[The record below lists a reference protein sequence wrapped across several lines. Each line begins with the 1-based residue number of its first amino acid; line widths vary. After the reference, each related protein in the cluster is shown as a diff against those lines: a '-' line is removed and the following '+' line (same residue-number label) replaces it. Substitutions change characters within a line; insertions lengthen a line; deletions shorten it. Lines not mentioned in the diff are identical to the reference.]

1 MTSVELPALIDVAV
15 AEIFAALA
23 IDRGWTTSAAV
34 AGGNIASDST
44 KKWANDIHADCLLKI
59 IRGQGAGQSAFIIGN
74 SANVLVIAG
83 TWTEVIGQ
91 GAEYVIIGG
100 NNAQALRIVLG
111 GGANIN
117 AANPLPV
124 DTSPGLKTTTT
135 ILTDAVLAAAA
146 TTAIGDCASVD
157 LRTGPL
163 SLALTI
169 VATYNGAATLGLRV
183 HVRTSPDD
191 ANWDSED
198 WDVWDAGFT
207 AGAAMRETENYQT
220 DPMYLR
226 VLIENLDPAQTITAL
241 TVVAAV
247 GA

>member
-15 AEIFAALA
+15 GEIFAALA
-23 IDRGWTTSAAV
+23 IDRGWTTSPSAP
-34 AGGNIASDST
+34 GGNTVGDST
-44 KKWANDIHADCLLKI
+44 KSWANNVHVDCLLKI
-59 IRGQGAGQSAFIIGN
+59 IKGQGAGLAAFIIGN
-74 SANVLVIAG
+74 SANVLIINGA
-83 TWTEVIGQ
+83 WPEAIGQ
-91 GAEYVIIGG
+91 GSEYVIIGG
-100 NNAQALRIVLG
+100 NNAQALRTVLG
-111 GGANIN
+111 GGANIS

-191 ANWDSED
+191 VNWDSED

-220 DPMYLR
+220 GPMYLR

>member
-1 MTSVELPALIDVAV
+1 MTSVELPALIDIAV

-23 IDRGWTTSAAV
+23 IDRGWTTSASAP
-34 AGGNIASDST
+34 GGNTVGDST
-44 KKWANDIHADCLLKI
+44 KNWAIDIHADCLLKI
-59 IRGQGAGQSAFIIGN
+59 IKGQGAGQSAFIIGN
-74 SANVLVIAG
+74 SANTLVVSGAWPG
-83 TWTEVIGQ
+83 AIGQ

-100 NNAQALRIVLG
+100 NNAQALRTVLG
-111 GGANIN
+111 GGTNIS

-135 ILTDAVLAAAA
+135 ILTDAVLVAAA
-146 TTAIGDCASVD
+146 TTAIGDCTSVD

-191 ANWDSED
+191 ANFDSED

-207 AGAAMRETENYQT
+207 AGAALRETENYQT
-220 DPMYLR
+220 DPMFLR
-226 VLIENLDPAQTITAL
+226 VLIENLDAAQTITAL